1 LQRRLQMLESSG
13 SGSRRLLTRGS
24 EGLRRIAQRV
34 ASGRSDK
41 KALILLYHRT
51 AKVNSDPWGLS
62 VTPRHFA
69 EHLEVLRQC
78 ATPIQLQQL
87 VQTSFDDLP
96 ERSVVVTFD
105 DGYADNLYNAK
116 PLLERYAIPATIFLT
131 TGYIGY
137 EREFWWDELDRLLL
151 QPGTLPRA
159 LRLSIN
165 GSTYQWDL
173 GEAAHYSEDD
183 SQRHRHWK
191 IRKDAPS
198 SRHHLYRSLCEL
210 LNPLP
215 EGERQ
220 KVLDEL
226 LTWAGAQPTS
236 RPTHRPLSL
245 TEVASLAKGELI
257 EVGAHTVTHPALSA
271 LPVASQLD
279 EIQGSKTWLEEI
291 LDCSVSSFA
300 YPYGGQSDYTEET
313 INIVREAGFA
323 SACSNFP
330 GLTKEQTD
338 PLQFPR
344 VNSPNRNGETFTQWL
359 SRWLSD

>member
-1 LQRRLQMLESSG
+1 MRAIEAMWRTARRA
-13 SGSRRLLTRGS
+13 R
-24 EGLRRIAQRV
+24 
-34 ASGRSDK
+34 GRSDR
-41 KALILLYHRT
+41 KALILLYHRV
-51 AKVNSDPWGLS
+51 AKVNSDPWALA

-69 EHLEVLRQC
+69 EHLEILQQS
-78 ATPIQLQQL
+78 ATPIKLQQL

-96 ERSVVVTFD
+96 ERSVIITFD

-131 TGYIGY
+131 TGHIGY

-151 QPGTLPRA
+151 QPGTVPGTLH
-159 LRLSIN
+159 LSIGGN
-165 GSTYQWDL
+165 TYYWEL

-183 SQRHRHWK
+183 SQRHRQWR
-191 IRKDAPS
+191 IRKDAPGA
-198 SRHHLYRSLCEL
+198 RHQLYRSLCEL
-210 LNPLP
+210 LNPLR

-226 LTWAGAQPTS
+226 LSWAGAERAS

-245 TEVASLAKGELI
+245 TEVVGLARGELI

-271 LPVASQLD
+271 LPAASQRE

-291 LDCSVSSFA
+291 LDRPVNSFA
-300 YPYGGQSDYTEET
+300 YPYGGRADYTEET

-330 GLTKEQTD
+330 GLTKGLTD
-338 PLQFPR
+338 PLQLPR
-344 VNSPNRNGETFTQWL
+344 VNSPNRNGETFNQWL
-359 SRWLSD
+359 SRWLSN